1 MKRLL
6 LALLTVAGFAG
17 LFSGCAEKEAH
28 TKGVYMLLD
37 TSGTYTEELTKAQQ
51 IINYIL
57 VNMNPGDTFAVS
69 RIDTGSFSEKDIL
82 AKVTFDDRPSVT
94 NEQKRAFRAKIDN
107 FVKTVKSSTYTDVSG
122 GLLQAV
128 EFLNEANPATK
139 TVLIFSDMQEDLK
152 PGYKRD
158 FPIQLDGFKVI
169 ATNVIKLRSD
179 IKDPTEYMDRLKM
192 WKEKVEAGG
201 GHWVVINDLERLDPI
216 FNK

>member
-1 MKRLL
+1 MKRLFYSL
-6 LALLTVAGFAG
+6 LALLTAAT
-17 LFSGCAEKEAH
+17 LFSGCSEKTAH

-37 TSGTYTEELTKAQQ
+37 TSGTYTEELVKAQQ

-57 VNMNPGDTFAVS
+57 ANMNPGDTFAVS

-94 NEQKRAFRAKIDN
+94 NEQKRGFRQKIDE
-107 FVKTVKSSTYTDVSG
+107 FVKSVKSSVYTDVSG

-128 EFLNEANPATK
+128 EFLNEANPADK
-139 TVLIFSDMQEDLK
+139 TVIIFSDMKEELK

-158 FPIQLDGFKVI
+158 FPIQLGGFKVI

-179 IKDPTEYMDRLKM
+179 IKDPTEYLGRLDM
-192 WKEKVEAGG
+192 WKKKVEAGG
-201 GHWVVINDLERLDPI
+201 GDWVVINDLERLEPI
-216 FNK
+216 FK

>member
-1 MKRLL
+1 MKQMIRIFTL
-6 LALLTVAGFAG
+6 LALLTGF
-17 LFSGCAEKEAH
+17 FGCAEKQTH
-28 TKGVYMLLD
+28 TKGIYMLLD

-69 RIDTGSFSEKDIL
+69 RIDTGSFSEKDII

-94 NEQKRAFRAKIDN
+94 NEQKRTFRSKIDN
-107 FVKTVKSSTYTDVSG
+107 FVKTVKSSTYTDING

-128 EFLNEANPATK
+128 EFLNEAHPSQK
-139 TVLIFSDMQEDLK
+139 TILIFSDMKEELK
-152 PGYKRD
+152 KGYKRD

-179 IKDPTEYMDRLKM
+179 IKDPTEYMDRLAK
-192 WKEKVEAGG
+192 WKQKVEAGG
-201 GHWVVINDLERLDPI
+201 GKWHVINDLERLEPI
-216 FNK
+216 FAD

>member
-1 MKRLL
+1 MKR
-6 LALLTVAGFAG
+6 ALLTFFTVVGLLG

-69 RIDTGSFSEKDIL
+69 RIDTGSFSEKDII

-94 NEQKRAFRAKIDN
+94 NEQKRAFRAQIDT

-139 TVLIFSDMQEDLK
+139 TVLIFSDMKEELK
-152 PGYKRD
+152 KGYKRD
-158 FPIQLDGFKVI
+158 FPIQLGGFRVI

-201 GHWVVINDLERLDPI
+201 GDWVVINDLERLEPI
-216 FNK
+216 FAK

>member
-1 MKRLL
+1 MKRLFYVL
-6 LALLTVAGFAG
+6 ITLVTAAT
-17 LFSGCAEKEAH
+17 LFSGCSEKTAH

-37 TSGTYTEELTKAQQ
+37 TSGTYTEELVKAQQ

-57 VNMNPGDTFAVS
+57 ANMNPGDTFAVS

-94 NEQKRAFRAKIDN
+94 NEQKRAFRQKIDEY
-107 FVKTVKSSTYTDVSG
+107 VKTVKSSVYTDVSG

-128 EFLNEANPATK
+128 EYLNEADPAEK
-139 TVLIFSDMQEDLK
+139 TVIIFSDMKEELK

-158 FPIQLDGFKVI
+158 FPIQLGGFKVI

-179 IKDPTEYMDRLKM
+179 IKDPTEYLGRLDM
-192 WKEKVEAGG
+192 WKKKVEAGG
-201 GHWVVINDLERLDPI
+201 GDWVVINDLERLEPI
-216 FNK
+216 FK

>member
-1 MKRLL
+1 MKRLFYSL
-6 LALLTVAGFAG
+6 LALLTAAT
-17 LFSGCAEKEAH
+17 LFSGCSEKTAH

-37 TSGTYTEELTKAQQ
+37 TSGTYTEELVKAQQ

-57 VNMNPGDTFAVS
+57 ANMNPGDTFAVS

-94 NEQKRAFRAKIDN
+94 NEQKRAFRQKIDEY
-107 FVKTVKSSTYTDVSG
+107 VKSVKSSVYTDVSG

-128 EFLNEANPATK
+128 EFLNEANPAEK
-139 TVLIFSDMQEDLK
+139 TVIIFSDMKEELK

-158 FPIQLDGFKVI
+158 FPIQLGGFKVI

-179 IKDPTEYMDRLKM
+179 IKDPTEYLGRLDM
-192 WKEKVEAGG
+192 WKKKVEAGG
-201 GHWVVINDLERLDPI
+201 GDWVVINDLERLEPI
-216 FNK
+216 FK

>member
-6 LALLTVAGFAG
+6 HAFLALLTLAF
-17 LFSGCAEKEAH
+17 LFGGCAEKEAH

-94 NEQKRAFRAKIDN
+94 NEQKRAFRAKIDD

-139 TVLIFSDMQEDLK
+139 TVLIFSDMKEELK
-152 PGYKRD
+152 AGYKRD

-179 IKDPTEYMDRLKM
+179 IKDPTEYMDRLDM
-192 WKEKVEAGG
+192 WKKKVEAGG
-201 GHWVVINDLERLDPI
+201 GHWVVINDLERLEPI
-216 FNK
+216 FK

>member
-1 MKRLL
+1 MKKLL
-6 LALLTVAGFAG
+6 LTFLTALGLAG
-17 LFSGCAEKEAH
+17 LFGGCAEKTAH

-37 TSGTYTEELTKAQQ
+37 TSGTYTEELVKAQQ

-57 VNMNPGDTFAVS
+57 VNMNPGDTFAVA

-94 NEQKRAFRAKIDN
+94 NEQKRAFRATIDT
-107 FVKTVKSSTYTDVSG
+107 FVKNVKSSPYTDVSG

-128 EFLNEANPATK
+128 EFLSEAGPAQK

-152 PGYKRD
+152 PGFKRN
-158 FPIQLDGFKVI
+158 FPIQLEGFKVI
-169 ATNVIKLRSD
+169 ATNVIKLYSD

-192 WKEKVEAGG
+192 WKQKVESGG
-201 GHWVVINDLERLDPI
+201 GEWGVINDLERLDPI
-216 FNK
+216 FGR